1 MTHGPWFIK
10 CISVNE
16 QRAKGPSC
24 LAPVASPFSAG
35 GLFLTPA
42 REEEGGKL
50 D

>member
-1 MTHGPWFIK
+1 MIHGPWFIK
-10 CISVNE
+10 NISVNE
-16 QRAKGPSC
+16 QRAKEPSY
-24 LAPVASPFSAG
+24 LAPGASPFSPG